1 MTASPHGDSVES
13 SGRPGGPTVCEPNS
27 ADNLLLFDGE
37 SEVLDRNSLHPSRRN
52 IVPSEQSSQVDGS
65 QNVKESEDSAIF
77 RPYARRNRSR
87 SNRDGARSSSADIV
101 PSRGGHGS
109 SLPARHGSR
118 DAKGSISET
127 NFNNQKDHNISPISN
142 PKSASS
148 NGDVVFKVVAPE
160 NHSDMVLDGVRAV
173 EATSSLTKGSVPDS
187 NIDTTLSKWDSQH
200 IQSLQVDTQQ
210 ALTDVAS
217 ADPDPVGGQEQAVSA
232 HPECLPSAATVKS
245 ENETSSGQLNGFGNL
260 KRERKILPNEGQN
273 SVAASGTKGLDSESS
288 CTQNSLS
295 IDGNNDSDLCTVQK
309 NIDSNGNP
317 SEQLLA
323 FEGTPNIAGDEM
335 VKEKN
340 ETKDVDGCAAIND
353 VLDSVH
359 KNSKGNG
366 SVAEVEEGIHR
377 SQSGSQNEVKH
388 PSNIQGMEQNDQS
401 VSNTNKRPADMH
413 GDNSNPTKEGLSTAR
428 PQGSTDTLICE
439 LPEAILSRKGSSA
452 APDLQTCGG
461 NRLRV
466 MDKAHEDSILE
477 EARIIEVASLLYFD
491 YDL

>member
-65 QNVKESEDSAIF
+65 QNAKESEV

-101 PSRGGHGS
+101 PSRGGNGS

-118 DAKGSISET
+118 DVKGSISET
-127 NFNNQKDHNISPISN
+127 NFNNQKDLNISPISN

-148 NGDVVFKVVAPE
+148 NGDVVFKIVAPE
-160 NHSDMVLDGVRAV
+160 NQLDMVLDGVRAV
-173 EATSSLTKGSVPDS
+173 EASSSLTKGSVPES
-187 NIDTTLSKWDSQH
+187 NFDTTLSKWDNQH
-200 IQSLQVDTQQ
+200 IQSLQTQQ
-210 ALTDVAS
+210 AHTDVVS
-217 ADPDPVGGQEQAVSA
+217 ADPDPVGGREQAVPA
-232 HPECLPSAATVKS
+232 HPECLPPAATVKS
-245 ENETSSGQLNGFGNL
+245 ENETNSGQLNGFGNL

-273 SVAASGTKGLDSESS
+273 SGAAFGTKGLDSESS
-288 CTQNSLS
+288 CTQAIFI
-295 IDGNNDSDLCTVQK
+295 IDGNNDIDQCTIPK
-309 NIDSNGNP
+309 NVDSNGNP

-323 FEGTPNIAGDEM
+323 FEGTPNIVGDEM

-340 ETKDVDGCAAIND
+340 ETKDVDGCAIIND
-353 VLDSVH
+353 ALDSVH
-359 KNSKGNG
+359 QNHKGNG
-366 SVAEVEEGIHR
+366 SVAEVEEEIHR

-388 PSNIQGMEQNDQS
+388 PSNILGMEQNDHS
-401 VSNTNKRPADMH
+401 MSITDRKPVDMP
-413 GDNSNPTKEGLSTAR
+413 GDNSNPNKEGLSTAR
-428 PQGSTDTLICE
+428 PQGSMDSPICE
-439 LPEAILSRKGSSA
+439 LPDATLSRKGSSA
-452 APDLQTCGG
+452 ASDLQTCAG
-461 NRLRV
+461 NRLKV
-466 MDKAHEDSILE
+466 VDKAHEDSILE
-477 EARIIEVASLLYFD
+477 EARIIEVASLFSFN